1 MSTESCVLHS
11 RIILF
16 FLSLY
21 LTAATRT
28 PRIHIDHLRSRDRR
42 TDFPTAKD
50 PRQPQFP
57 AANLYRFPRR
67 TETSDSLS
75 SGSV

>member
-1 MSTESCVLHS
+1 MLHP

-16 FLSLY
+16 FLFFY

-28 PRIHIDHLRSRDRR
+28 PHTHIDHLRSRDRR
-42 TDFPTAKD
+42 TDFPTAED
-50 PRQPQFP
+50 PRQPRFP
-57 AANLYRFPRR
+57 AASLYRFPRR
-67 TETSDSLS
+67 TETSDSLF